1 MKITVAMFEELN
13 EYDET
18 TVDVLVNELIFTA
31 KGKIII
37 NEGWEKL
44 LKENTAISE
53 TGAILTENA
62 NLPFI
67 IEKEPCKA
75 LIKTKEGKTTPPSL
89 YTEGTLI
96 TAMKNCGKELEDI
109 EKEIMKE
116 AEGIGTEATRANVRL
131 CKDDRLTE

>member
-1 MKITVAMFEELN
+1 MKRTIAMFEELN

-18 TVDVLVNELIFTA
+18 AVDVLVNELIFTA
-31 KGKIII
+31 KR
-37 NEGWEKL
+37 
-44 LKENTAISE
+44 
-53 TGAILTENA
+53 TENA
-62 NLPFI
+62 TLPLI

-75 LIKTKEGKTTPPSL
+75 LIKTKKGKTAPPSL

-116 AEGIGTEATRANVRL
+116 AEGIGMEATRANVRL